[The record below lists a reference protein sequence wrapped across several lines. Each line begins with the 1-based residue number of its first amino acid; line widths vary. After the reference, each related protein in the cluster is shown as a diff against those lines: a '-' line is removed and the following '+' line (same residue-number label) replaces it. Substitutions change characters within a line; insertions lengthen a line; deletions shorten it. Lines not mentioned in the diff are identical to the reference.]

1 MRIIKTRTLTLLIAL
16 LSIGFSCRAQ
26 ESETGMASFYGD
38 AFEGKQTASGE
49 PYRASRLTAAHRTL
63 AFGTRVRVTNL
74 ANDRSVIVRVND
86 RGPFVKER
94 IIDLSKAAAAKLGYI
109 DKGVARVRL
118 EVLEKP

>member
-1 MRIIKTRTLTLLIAL
+1 MRTRTFMILITLLA
-16 LSIGFSCRAQ
+16 IGFSSQAQ
-26 ESETGMASFYGD
+26 KGETGMASFYGD

-49 PYRASRLTAAHRTL
+49 PYKASELTAAHRTL

-94 IIDLSKAAAAKLGYI
+94 IIDLSKAAAAKLDYI
-109 DKGVARVRL
+109 DKGVTRVRI
-118 EVLEKP
+118 EVLDKP